1 MTLTR
6 RDRIAHKMHNLGK
19 NMTKKLSLPLFKIRM
34 DRQAF
39 DHGDTDPE
47 LKAMQKRAMK
57 RARVVFNMSRQALA
71 KGHNEEALRLE
82 ARSLELKGKLFKS
95 DHSYSSPVKKM
106 INHYRRYPIPTRGFF
121 GYGGR

>member
-1 MTLTR
+1 MALTR

-39 DHGDTDPE
+39 DHDVDPE

-57 RARVVFNMSRQALA
+57 RAKVVFNMSRQALA

-95 DHSYSSPVKKM
+95 DYTGEKK
-106 INHYRRYPIPTRGFF
+106 INISLGRNLFAPKARGFF

>member
-1 MTLTR
+1 MALTR

-34 DRQAF
+34 DRQTF

-47 LKAMQKRAMK
+47 LKAMQKRAMR
-57 RARVVFNMSRQALA
+57 RAKVVLNMSRQALA

-82 ARSLELKGKLFKS
+82 ARSLELKVRLFKS
-95 DHSYSSPVKKM
+95 DYTGEKKM
-106 INHYRRYPIPTRGFF
+106 NLSLGRNLFAPKARGFF